1 MEGRPTWTDCDE
13 AGDYVVPNVLSPRDL
28 VSRPDKMDETVP
40 HIMAKYICHM
50 ITTACF
56 SLCITTACFSLCICT
71 LNKHAILTSF
81 LMYCLSANL
90 LFFSLLLTNEPP
102 HIKNTDKYVLSDI
115 HSGGLGIA
123 IDRWLLIAKC
133 MSFLHYFHAAISNHL
148 SEKPKICIVAY
159 GRLTQV

>member
-1 MEGRPTWTDCDE
+1 MRLIYVNSSKVTKLEQKMNNSESFFASEKFTQVHLRGIVTEPT
-13 AGDYVVPNVLSPRDL
+13 
-28 VSRPDKMDETVP
+28 
-40 HIMAKYICHM
+40 ICHL

-56 SLCITTACFSLCICT
+56 SLCITTACFSLCIWT
-71 LNKHAILTSF
+71 LKHADLTSF

-102 HIKNTDKYVLSDI
+102 HIKNNTDKYVLSDI
-115 HSGGLGIA
+115 HSGDLEIA
-123 IDRWLLIAKC
+123 NDHWLLITEC

-148 SEKPKICIVAY
+148 SEKPKICIVVY